1 MPRRLAAVLVLLSAC
16 APRPSTE
23 RAPRDPGAAP
33 RPSTAVAT
41 PPDAATCVEPLSIA
55 DATGLP
61 ADLAGEPPLWEAVYP
76 RNGLPTQG
84 FRLYRDGRVYR
95 YFTGRRLGGR
105 GAAEYATAPPAWR
118 LHARISPAG
127 LDTMARLIEQDV
139 ALGLY
144 ASCAQAPSP
153 DAEPPVTYRAFQD
166 GRVHTRVQF
175 RGLNDLPHPMMRSED
190 VLVDHAVAGAV
201 PVEQP

>member
-1 MPRRLAAVLVLLSAC
+1 MPRRLAALLVLLAAC

-23 RAPRDPGAAP
+23 RAPHDPGAAP
-33 RPSTAVAT
+33 
-41 PPDAATCVEPLSIA
+41 PPDAAPCVEPLSIA

-61 ADLAGEPPLWEAVYP
+61 ADLASAPPLWEAIYP
-76 RNGLPTQG
+76 RNRLPTQG

-95 YFTGRRLGGR
+95 YYTGRRIGGR
-105 GAAEYATAPPAWR
+105 GAAEYEAAPPAWR

-127 LDTMARLIEQDV
+127 LDAMARLIEQDI

-144 ASCAQAPSP
+144 ATCAQAPDP
-153 DAEPPVTYRAFQD
+153 DAEPPVTYRAFAG
-166 GRVHTRVQF
+166 GRAHTRVQF
-175 RGLNDLPHPMMRSED
+175 RELIDLPHPMMRSED
-190 VLVDHAVAGAV
+190 ILVDHAVAGAV